1 MIRVV
6 KMFRQD
12 ALFLVT
18 PGDNAHIHMPV
29 RTGIAPTVRFYPG
42 DRSLLARAVILLLCL
57 WAANSGLAVGLNN
70 LGATYDSNLS
80 HLTFRVFSS
89 RATRID
95 VYLYDQSSASPAKAH
110 FQLTADPATLIFSN
124 TLATPDLAAQGIAG
138 TVYYNYRA
146 WGPNWTFDPSWQPG
160 SLAGFVTDVDDAGNR
175 FNPNKVLLDPYALEV
190 SHDPLTPQETNGG
203 IYCSG
208 PQFRTNDTGSD
219 APRGLA
225 LKPSDLGPAADPSG
239 NPTRPFK
246 DDIIYEVNLRGLTKN
261 DPTIPTAKQ
270 GTYAGAAMKAD
281 YLKSLGV
288 TAIEFLPLQDFQ
300 DDANDMAPS
309 TAGNNYWGYD
319 PQNYFAPDRRDSS
332 DTSPGGP
339 TREFKALVA
348 AYHARGLKVYV
359 DMVYNHTEEGGVD
372 SSGNV
377 GPILSWRG
385 LDNATY
391 YELSSDDHHYQDNN
405 GVGANVNTANQVVRQ
420 EIMDALGYWKN
431 NLGVDGY
438 RFDLAVVLGNTLTN
452 GGFNFDKM
460 PASNVLNR
468 AVNELPARPAAGG
481 QGVDLIAEPWG
492 VNDGNIYQLGGFP
505 TGWAEWNGQFRDQ
518 IRTCQNQL
526 GVAAVTTG
534 ALATRLAGS
543 SDLFQPNGRKPW
555 NSVNFLV
562 CHDGFTLRDLYC
574 YNSKQNQQPYPF
586 GPSDGGTDD
595 NISWDQSGDPAQ
607 QRQAARTGLAIVLSC
622 AGVPMIT
629 GGDEMLRTQYGNNNA
644 YNLDTDKN
652 YLDYSNL
659 TTDSNF
665 FNFATKLMAFRTA
678 HPALRPADFF
688 TGAASAVNG
697 LKDIAWL
704 TDSGQEADANYL
716 TSANNHFLAFR
727 LNGQAAVAGEASASI
742 YIAYNGWSGAVI
754 ATLPNNLPGK
764 NWYRVAD
771 TAAWMEG
778 RDNITAVGQEDLL
791 AGNTYSLAGRSLL
804 LLIEK

>member
-1 MIRVV
+1 M
-6 KMFRQD
+6 
-12 ALFLVT
+12 
-18 PGDNAHIHMPV
+18 
-29 RTGIAPTVRFYPG
+29 GIASSVRFFLG
-42 DRSLLARAVILLLCL
+42 DKLLRTRAAILLFCLC
-57 WAANSGLAVGLNN
+57 AANAGWTVGLNN
-70 LGATYDSNLS
+70 LGATYDSDLS

-89 RATRID
+89 TATRID
-95 VYLYDQSSASPAKAH
+95 VYLYDQPSASPAKAH

-124 TLATPDLAAQGIAG
+124 TLATADLVTNGITG

-146 WGPNWTFDPSWQPG
+146 WGPNWTNDPSWQPG
-160 SLAGFVTDVDDAGNR
+160 SLAGFVADVDNAGNR
-175 FNPNKVLLDPYALEV
+175 FNPNKALLDPYALEV
-190 SHDPLTPQETNGG
+190 SHDPETPQQTNGG

-208 PQFRTNDTGSD
+208 PLFRTNDTGAF

-225 LKPSDLGPAADPSG
+225 LKPGDMGAAIDPTA

-261 DPTIPTAKQ
+261 DPTIPAAEQ
-270 GTYAGAAMKAD
+270 GTYAGAALKAD
-281 YLKSLGV
+281 YLKALGV
-288 TAIEFLPLQDFQ
+288 TAVEFLPLQDFQ
-300 DDANDMAPS
+300 DDANDVTPS
-309 TAGNNYWGYD
+309 SADYWGYN

-332 DTSPGGP
+332 DQSPGGP

-359 DMVYNHTEEGGVD
+359 DMVYNHTGEQGVD

-377 GPILSWRG
+377 SLLLSWRG
-385 LDNATY
+385 LDDATY
-391 YELSSDDHHYQDNN
+391 YELSSNPHYYQDNN
-405 GVGANVNTANQVVRQ
+405 GVGANVNTANPIVRQ
-420 EIMDALGYWKN
+420 EIMDALSYWKN

-438 RFDLAVVLGNTLTN
+438 RFDLAVLLGNTLTQ

-468 AVNELPARPAAGG
+468 AVNELPVRPAAGG

-492 VNDGNIYQLGGFP
+492 VNNGNTYQLGGFP
-505 TGWAEWNGQFRDQ
+505 TGWSEWNGSFRDQ
-518 IRTCQNQL
+518 IRTCQNEL
-526 GVAAVTTG
+526 GVATVTPG

-555 NSVNFLV
+555 NSVNFVV
-562 CHDGFTLRDLYC
+562 CHDGFPLHDLYC
-574 YNSKQNQQPYPF
+574 YNSA
-586 GPSDGGTDD
+586 GD
-595 NISWDQSGDPAQ
+595 ISWDQGGDSAL
-607 QRQAARTGLAIVLSC
+607 QRQAARTGLAIVLLS

-629 GGDEMLRTQYGNNNA
+629 GGDEMLRTQYGNDNA
-644 YNLDTDKN
+644 YNIDTVQN
-652 YLDYSNL
+652 YLNYSNL
-659 TTDSNF
+659 TTCSNF

-688 TGAASAVNG
+688 TGAVSPADG
-697 LKDIAWL
+697 LKDITWL
-704 TDSGQEADANYL
+704 SDSGQEADANYFNN
-716 TSANNHFLAFR
+716 ANNHFLAFR
-727 LNGQAAVAGEASASI
+727 LNGQATVPSEPSSSI
-742 YIAYNGWSGAVI
+742 YIAYNGWSGAVT

-778 RDNITAVGQEDLL
+778 RDNFTAVGQEDLL
-791 AGNTYSLAGRSLL
+791 ANNTYSVTARSLL